1 MRSSISVT
9 FSAARSRRCGG
20 ITRSCLLCPKAV
32 STLPKAV
39 SSFALPPLLPPV
51 CGQLIAIPSIDRS
64 HRNTTDWPASE
75 MGVPHICRLARYDF
89 HLVNVFQFGL
99 FPEDEPLTRHHHFLP
114 PGDFEG
120 RFNTFVVPLL
130 DNLAARRRAERDA
143 ALAAADDPSA
153 ALDVDTSYPISA
165 APDLFVTTPTFWNL
179 MRYPQELPL
188 PEGEWT
194 RNLGMWAPP
203 TRERQDWWE
212 RRVQEVLVHVGKAWG
227 GPKGTTKLVWRASR
241 PSSVGRPPIRWWH

>member
-1 MRSSISVT
+1 M
-9 FSAARSRRCGG
+9 
-20 ITRSCLLCPKAV
+20 

-212 RRVQEVLVHVGKAWG
+212 RRVQEVLVHIGKAWG
-227 GPKGTTKLVWRASR
+227 GAKGTTKLVWRASR